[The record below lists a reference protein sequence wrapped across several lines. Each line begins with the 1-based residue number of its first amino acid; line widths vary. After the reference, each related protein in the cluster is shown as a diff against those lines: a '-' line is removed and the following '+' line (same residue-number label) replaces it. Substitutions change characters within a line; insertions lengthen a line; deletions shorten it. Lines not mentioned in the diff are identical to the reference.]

1 MQIEIISIGDELLQG
16 IIVNTNAAFIS
27 RVLAENGYAVS
38 RHTVFS
44 DDPLSLDK
52 ELRAALSRSSVL
64 ISTGGLGTTV
74 DDHTRKIAA
83 ALFDSESAYNEEIAE
98 ELKHRFGPLRGIEEQ
113 ATVPTKAKLL
123 KNSVGLA
130 PGLVF
135 EAENKLFILL
145 PGVPQEMQVMF
156 TEKVLPLLHKKM
168 GVKEESEGRELHLCL
183 ISEDAVDQAIR
194 ASVHRFPAVQVGV
207 YPSYNK
213 VSLFLRSKNR
223 AQLDEWDALLS
234 KQFAPHLFSRTSDKI
249 EETLHAWFVKHR
261 KRLALAESCT
271 GGAIAAQLVTVAGA
285 SDYFSGGLVAYSDAL
300 KIGLLGVS
308 QKTLKTYG
316 AVSAETVREMCAG
329 VFQKS
334 DADFALAVSGIA
346 GPTGGT
352 PQKPI
357 GTVWAA
363 IGERGKAPDVGTFH
377 IPGPRLKVIR
387 ATTQLLLGA
396 LWRKVV
402 HGLPSF

>member
-1 MQIEIISIGDELLQG
+1 MHIEIISIGDELLKG

-27 RVLAENGYAVS
+27 RALAENGYEVS

-44 DDPLSLDK
+44 DDPLTLDK

-64 ISTGGLGTTV
+64 ISTGGLGTTI

-83 ALFDSESAYNEEIAE
+83 ALFDSEFAYNEEIAA
-98 ELKHRFGPLRGIEEQ
+98 ELKHRFGQLRAIEEQ
-113 ATVPTKAKLL
+113 ATLPKKAKLL
-123 KNSVGLA
+123 KNTVGLA

-135 EAENKLFILL
+135 EAGNKLFILL

-156 TEKVLPLLHKKM
+156 TEKVVPLLHKKM
-168 GVKEESEGRELHLCL
+168 RVKDESEGRELHLCL
-183 ISEDAVDQAIR
+183 VHEDAVDQIIR
-194 ASVHRFPAVQVGV
+194 ESVQRFPDVHVGV
-207 YPSYNK
+207 YPSYSK
-213 VSLFLRSKNR
+213 VSVFLRSKNR
-223 AQLDEWDALLS
+223 AQLDEWDTLLS
-234 KQFAPHLFSRTSDKI
+234 KRLALHLFSRTSDKI
-249 EETLHAWFVKHR
+249 EEALHTWFVKHR

-300 KIGLLGVS
+300 KVGLLGVS
-308 QKTLKTYG
+308 EKTLKAYG

-329 VFQKS
+329 VFQKT

-363 IGERGKAPDVGTFH
+363 IGERGKAPDVGEFH
-377 IPGPRLKVIR
+377 ISGPRLKVIR
-387 ATTQLLLGA
+387 ATTQHLLGA

-402 HGLPSF
+402 LKN